1 MIEVTNLQAGYDGFE
16 KLNILKIE
24 KAVFEEGKIT
34 GIVGLNGSG
43 KSTLLKTVLGMT
55 SVTAGSILI
64 DGKKIKSLG
73 HKGRAREVAYL
84 PQNYAAPNMDIFTL
98 ISHGRFPYLG
108 FSKVLGEKDLQLVEK
123 ALRLTDLW
131 DLREKNLSEISG
143 GQRQRAYLAM
153 AIAQDTKYLLLD
165 EAAASL
171 DIKHQLEVLKVLKKL
186 AAEGRGIVITSHD
199 LPQSFSVCQKI
210 YLMEKGTVVAE
221 GTADEVAAGEK
232 LAEVMGVG
240 LKRSK
245 DDDALYEYQLVKN
258 KN

>member
-1 MIEVTNLQAGYDGFE
+1 MIEVANLQAGYEGFE
-16 KLNILKIE
+16 KSNILNIE

-43 KSTLLKTVLGMT
+43 KSTLLKSVLGMT

-84 PQNYAAPNMDIFTL
+84 PQSYAAPNMDVFTL
-98 ISHGRFPYLG
+98 VSHGRFPYLG
-108 FSKVLGEKDLQLVEK
+108 FSKVLGENDLRLVEN

-131 DLREKNLSEISG
+131 DLRDKNLSEISG

-153 AIAQDTKYLLLD
+153 AIAQNTKYLLLD

-171 DIKHQLEVLKVLKKL
+171 DIKHQLEVLEVLKKL
-186 AAEGRGIVITSHD
+186 AAEGKGIVITSHD
-199 LPQSFSVCQKI
+199 LPQSFSICQKI
-210 YLMEKGTVVAE
+210 YLMENGTVVAE
-221 GTADEVAAGEK
+221 GQPEEIATGEK
-232 LAEVMGVG
+232 LAEVMGAG
-240 LKRSK
+240 LKK
-245 DDDALYEYQLVKN
+245 NVEENALYKYQLFLK
-258 KN
+258 